1 MKQYTTKQASVLL
14 GVSNDTTMI
23 EVPEGLTPMDIL
35 VLRRFDEIKKNL
47 RISTDRHALKVMLSI
62 YTENH
67 TKDQR
72 YNFSKQLESLLIK
85 RGGLIDVESS
95 LINVE
100 SSPIDKYCYILKN
113 NRNGMYKIGY
123 SKHPFVRESTLQ
135 SEDPDITMV
144 KVFESNHESELH
156 EKYKEHRVRG
166 EWFDLTRV
174 QVKYICTHYK

>member
-1 MKQYTTKQASVLL
+1 M
-14 GVSNDTTMI
+14 
-23 EVPEGLTPMDIL
+23 
-35 VLRRFDEIKKNL
+35 
-47 RISTDRHALKVMLSI
+47 
-62 YTENH
+62 
-67 TKDQR
+67 
-72 YNFSKQLESLLIK
+72 IK
-85 RGGLIDVESS
+85 RGGLINVESS